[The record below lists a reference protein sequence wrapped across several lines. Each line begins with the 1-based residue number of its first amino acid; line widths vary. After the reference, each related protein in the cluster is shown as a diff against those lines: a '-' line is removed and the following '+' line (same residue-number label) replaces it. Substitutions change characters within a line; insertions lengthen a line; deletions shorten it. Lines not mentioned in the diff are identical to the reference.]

1 MGGKQRHA
9 EHDAL
14 IIASMG
20 RPFFMYILACAD
32 GSYYVGHTD
41 DLETRM
47 AQHHSGLGSS
57 HTRRH
62 LPVTLVWHQE
72 FETRVE
78 ALEMEQRVKG
88 WKRAKKRALIEGRMN
103 DLKILSSRSERSRAM
118 GASRRLNRDT

>member
-1 MGGKQRHA
+1 
-9 EHDAL
+9 
-14 IIASMG
+14 
-20 RPFFMYILACAD
+20 MYILACAD

-47 AQHHSGLGSS
+47 AQHHSGLGSA

-78 ALEMEQRVKG
+78 ALEMERKVKG
-88 WKRAKKRALIEGRMN
+88 WKRDKKRALIDGRMD
-103 DLKILSSRSERSRAM
+103 DLKLLSSRSKRSRALA
-118 GASRRLNRDT
+118 ASRRRNRDI